1 MIAAGG
7 GDMVAIGE
15 LLKKLTMRGAET
27 VAREHPSYFVGDEWT
42 PTKEQIEEARKRQQ
56 TRRSENAWR
65 LIESGTDLDVARA
78 AILCA
83 AERVTRDDPKAAQ
96 RLRTIRALVFDS
108 GARIFTRKLR
118 VSTDRYLIELHHPR
132 LTASDGR
139 APIGLRF
146 IGLSVDA
153 WKREDSIGLF
163 LDGTPLAIA
172 TLFGPNFE
180 KTIKSPD
187 LAESYVRFR
196 FDHELLGSEQLY
208 LISDESDFILDEG
221 GAPDRLATSQFRLV
235 YPSGGPDQPGD
246 DALSKALK
254 ISKDSLVPPTFIP
267 PGSGDDTRAIVFT
280 TLIVRLQLYHLC
292 WELRPNGNIVP
303 LGKSQRLRTPDGET
317 LPLVAVRSFAEQI
330 KALDRASDESDKES
344 L

>member
-1 MIAAGG
+1 MIATGEGNMA
-7 GDMVAIGE
+7 AIGE
-15 LLKKLTMRGAET
+15 LLKKLTMRGAEP
-27 VAREHPSYFVGDEWT
+27 VAEEHPSYFVGDEWT

-56 TRRSENAWR
+56 IRRSENAWR
-65 LIESGTDLDVARA
+65 HIESGTDLDVARA

-108 GARIFTRKLR
+108 EARIFTRKLR

-221 GAPDRLATSQFRLV
+221 AGPGRLATSQFRLV
-235 YPSGGPDQPGD
+235 LPSSGPDQPD
-246 DALSKALK
+246 DALSSVLK
-254 ISKDSLVPPTFIP
+254 IGKDSLVPPTFIP
-267 PGSGDDTRAIVFT
+267 PGPGDDTRAIVFT
-280 TLIVRLQLYHLC
+280 TLIARLQLYHLC
-292 WELRPNGNIVP
+292 WELRPNGDIVP

-330 KALDRASDESDKES
+330 KALDRASDESGKES